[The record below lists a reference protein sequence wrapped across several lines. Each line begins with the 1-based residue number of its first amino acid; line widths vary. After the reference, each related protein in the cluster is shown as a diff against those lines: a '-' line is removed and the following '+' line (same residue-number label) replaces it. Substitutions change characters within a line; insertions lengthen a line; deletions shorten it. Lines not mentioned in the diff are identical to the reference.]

1 MSSTPRSTASLW
13 LTVIGLL
20 NSAVAAWYYLRI
32 IVVMYMYEPTETL
45 DGIQPLGAGMSA
57 ALWVSAVATIL
68 LGVFPGLILD
78 FAGRSAALIR

>member
-1 MSSTPRSTASLW
+1 MW
-13 LTVIGLL
+13 LTILGLL

-32 IVVMYMYEPTETL
+32 IVVMYMYEPTESL
-45 DGIQPLGAGMSA
+45 EGMQPLGVGMSA

-78 FAGRSAALIR
+78 FAGRSAGLVR